1 MEDRGRGW
9 SDTPQPRKVWS
20 HKKLGQAREDSSLER
35 LEGVW
40 SFEYPDFGLLASRA
54 MR

>member
-9 SDTPQPRKVWS
+9 GDTPQPRKVWS
-20 HKKLGQAREDSSLER
+20 HRKLGEAREGSSLEH

-40 SFEYPDFGLLASRA
+40 SFEYPDFRLWASRA